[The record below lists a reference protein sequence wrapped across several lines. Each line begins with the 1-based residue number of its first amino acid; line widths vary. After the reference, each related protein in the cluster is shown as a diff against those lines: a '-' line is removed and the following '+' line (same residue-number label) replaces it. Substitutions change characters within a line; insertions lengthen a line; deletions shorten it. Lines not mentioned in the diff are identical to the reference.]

1 MVLIV
6 GYSSPMPATV
16 NQLFEEALLLPT
28 AHRANLAE
36 KLVESIETD
45 IDPHVENAQLQEIQR
60 RRGEVSS
67 GVAKIL
73 PGEEVMAHAR
83 ARMQ

>member
-1 MVLIV
+1 
-6 GYSSPMPATV
+6 MPSTV

-36 KLVESIETD
+36 KLVVSIETD
-45 IDPHVENAQLQEIQR
+45 IDPRVEKAHLLEIR
-60 RRGEVSS
+60 RRRDEVSS

-73 PGEEVMAHAR
+73 PGKGVLADG
-83 ARMQ
+83 RMNS

>member
-1 MVLIV
+1 M
-6 GYSSPMPATV
+6 SATV

-45 IDPHVENAQLQEIQR
+45 IVPRVERAHLPEIQR
-60 RRGEVSS
+60 RRDDVSS
-67 GVAKIL
+67 GVVKLL

-83 ARMQ
+83 ARVQ

>member
-1 MVLIV
+1 
-6 GYSSPMPATV
+6 MPATV

-28 AHRANLAE
+28 AYRANLAD

-45 IDPHVENAQLQEIQR
+45 IDPRVEKAHLLEIQR
-60 RRGEVSS
+60 RRDEISS

-73 PGEEVMAHAR
+73 PGKEVMADAR
-83 ARMQ
+83 ASVVSRK